1 MTVWEWTL
9 TGLAC
14 LAVVVGW
21 LFAEHLG
28 NRWWQA
34 LPGPIREKGLI
45 RWFFMRKQAAPG
57 APPPDTP
64 HPTPP
69 STAPSALARTLC
81 TLCAAFIAALGLLA
95 IGTETHSGYA
105 RFQGHVT
112 LVGDQA
118 VSMGLVILCIAL
130 LPLVVW
136 VPRRWLVR
144 SLLAWWVLLMATI
157 FQAVFKPF

>member
-9 TGLAC
+9 VVLAC
-14 LAVVVGW
+14 LAVLVVW

-34 LPGPIREKGLI
+34 LPEPIRQKGLI
-45 RWFFMRKQAAPG
+45 RWFFHRKQAAF
-57 APPPDTP
+57 AATVDTHHMT
-64 HPTPP
+64 HPTR
-69 STAPSALARTLC
+69 TPSALAKTLC

-95 IGTETHSGYA
+95 IETETHSGYA
-105 RFQGHVT
+105 RFKGQVT

-118 VSMGLVILCIAL
+118 ISMGLVILCTAL

-136 VPRRWLVR
+136 VPRRWIGWALV
-144 SLLAWWVLLMATI
+144 AWWLLLMATI